1 MTGEKFIM
9 KKKSISFTKR
19 CISALLAVPIA
30 SLGLVTAFAENGTP
44 EQSDVKTRD
53 TYIIGDANGDG
64 IVDVNDATTIQ
75 KAIAEISLE
84 YFDETAA
91 DVDGSGLTV
100 NNVTNIQKYLAE
112 YKDPYKIGAEA
123 AVAKSRTGFS
133 DVVAG
138 AWYEDAVDWGADNGI
153 AQGIGD
159 GLFGV
164 GQKLTQADMESMLRR
179 AAGLSESEET
189 SAKPVDR
196 ITAVTAIWQQFGN
209 GETALFQEL
218 AGTLHADKAYKIKR
232 CNACQGIN
240 LLEKFVALDMQLVT
254 QHINGEVRIADILLN
269 NTLGILQ
276 KLLIK
281 R

>member
-100 NNVTNIQKYLAE
+100 NNVTNIQKYMAE

-123 AVAKSRTGFS
+123 AVAKSRIGFS

-209 GETALFQEL
+209 G
-218 AGTLHADKAYKIKR
+218 
-232 CNACQGIN
+232 
-240 LLEKFVALDMQLVT
+240 
-254 QHINGEVRIADILLN
+254 
-269 NTLGILQ
+269 
-276 KLLIK
+276 
-281 R
+281 